1 MADDD
6 MATELTGVIG
16 QEAEGEELAPA
27 MKRSTVESYEH
38 FAVLLPLRLQ
48 SKEKFEAT
56 RCEPRLSGPINFQL
70 CLLPARSFVK
80 SETPGIARPA
90 AAADKSPG
98 RVVTHGGKQL
108 KTGAVAPCQ
117 QNITVFCSRLSLTE
131 IILKCFIKAADN
143 ADASGAVS
151 SVCERPLGLKSQ
163 QVITP
168 HLLC

>member
-16 QEAEGEELAPA
+16 QEAEGEELAPT
-27 MKRSTVESYEH
+27 MKRRSTVESYEH

-48 SKEKFEAT
+48 SRETFEAT
-56 RCEPRLSGPINFQL
+56 RCELRLSGPINFQL
-70 CLLPARSFVK
+70 CLLPVRSFVK

-90 AAADKSPG
+90 AEADKSPG

-117 QNITVFCSRLSLTE
+117 QNITVFCSLAK
-131 IILKCFIKAADN
+131 IIFKRFIKAADN

-151 SVCERPLGLKSQ
+151 SVCQRPLGLKSQ
-163 QVITP
+163 QVIAA